1 MTELSNSTAVLDEP
15 IVYDVDMTSSGSEIN
30 SLKPH
35 PEQRKIDELSNALH
49 DAIDNHLDSIVDAVN
64 FGPGNHTDLTNHVG
78 EAERTGG
85 RLNYANKLL
94 GLIKNYTQNALREV
108 PEVTVGGKEVDPKVT
123 ASVVSV
129 TGLLL
134 LVMVIIFFRW
144 LCIRKKKVEAE
155 ERKWFKNIEHM
166 EVIHDED
173 I

>member
-1 MTELSNSTAVLDEP
+1 M
-15 IVYDVDMTSSGSEIN
+15 
-30 SLKPH
+30 
-35 PEQRKIDELSNALH
+35 
-49 DAIDNHLDSIVDAVN
+49 
-64 FGPGNHTDLTNHVG
+64 G